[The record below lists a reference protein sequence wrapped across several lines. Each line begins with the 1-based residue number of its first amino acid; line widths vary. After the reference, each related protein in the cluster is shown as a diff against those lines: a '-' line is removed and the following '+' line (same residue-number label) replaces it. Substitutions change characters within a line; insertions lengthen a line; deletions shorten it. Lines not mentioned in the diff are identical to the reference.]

1 MWITHEGLM
10 SSTSYYNA
18 DAPKKAVNLTM
29 NTDLLKLGKDLGLN
43 LSNVAEEALAQAVRA
58 KLAEAW
64 LLENANAIQA
74 YNTRTEAHGV
84 FSDGLRS
91 F

>member
-1 MWITHEGLM
+1 M
-10 SSTSYYNA
+10 SITSYYNS

-43 LSNVAEEALAQAVRA
+43 LSSVAEEALAKAVRA
-58 KLAEAW
+58 RLAEAW
-64 LLENANAIQA
+64 LQENANAIQA
-74 YNTRTEAHGV
+74 YNARTEAHGV